1 MKGAVSPQASLCSP
15 CFTFQILLH
24 HSCHIP
30 SHSDSSCFDP
40 ADHYSPQYKSLHAS
54 SSPPTQNPPLPYP
67 SCPQLLPILTQIL
80 TPLSLLLIHS
90 SVPSFLLLQTPPNQ
104 LLWSLEG
111 ELPALEGL
119 PRSMSLFPCP
129 TPPT

>member
-54 SSPPTQNPPLPYP
+54 SSPPTQNPPHPSP

-111 ELPALEGL
+111 ELRALEGL
-119 PRSMSLFPCP
+119 PRSPFPFPCP